1 MQVEYTINIPDRL
14 NKNMIEH
21 CKFNNLTMNDF
32 ILQCIERGFNLE
44 RFGDINPK
52 QPEIVN
58 EPITVESIGLKV
70 MDVIE
75 EKTSIIDADNKTTDM
90 QEVKTVKKTRRTIKS
105 K

>member
-58 EPITVESIGLKV
+58 EPITVESVGVKV

-90 QEVKTVKKTRRTIKS
+90 QETKIVKKTRRTIKS